1 MEPSKRYIT
10 DYFQA
15 SKPSSTLSG
24 KSRGFPPL
32 DDSLRA
38 KLETAPRLARKNVSD
53 GYKTETSL
61 PSYKGNTI
69 GPTQPSRNLSSGS
82 WNDKIYISQ
91 EDREAA
97 ARTLSTQLAGYSQP
111 SKKRGYTN
119 DDDTDDE
126 GDSNQEYSNVTAR
139 HIFVAGSARN
149 RAGYSK
155 SVGAVPESTDFTDAE
170 FLQSREVIFD

>member
-15 SKPSSTLSG
+15 SKPSTLPN
-24 KSRGFPPL
+24 KSRGFPSL

-38 KLETAPRLARKNVSD
+38 KLETAPRLARKHVSD

-69 GPTQPSRNLSSGS
+69 GPTQPSKNLSSGS

-97 ARTLSTQLAGYSQP
+97 ARSLSMQSLGPSQP
-111 SKKRGYTN
+111 SKKRGYSN
-119 DDDTDDE
+119 EDDTDDE
-126 GDSNQEYSNVTAR
+126 GETNQEYSNVTTR
-139 HIFVAGSARN
+139 HIFVAGSAAN

-155 SVGAVPESTDFTDAE
+155 SVGSIPETPDFTDAE
-170 FLQSREVIFD
+170 FLQSREVVFD